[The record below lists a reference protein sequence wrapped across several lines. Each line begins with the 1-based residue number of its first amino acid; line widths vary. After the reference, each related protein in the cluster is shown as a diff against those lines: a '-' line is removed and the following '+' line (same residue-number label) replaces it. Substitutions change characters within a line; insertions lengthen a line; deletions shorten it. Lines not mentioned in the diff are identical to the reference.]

1 MPSKKLDFKA
11 GQYVVY
17 PTQGVGKLLRIEEQ
31 TIAGQKIKLLVIDFE
46 RNHMTLRVPLE
57 RAEISGL
64 RPLSTAK
71 KMDEA
76 IASAKGKAGAK
87 RMIWARRAAQYEENI
102 NSGDPMKLA
111 EVVRDLQRR
120 SASDTMT
127 FSARQLYLRALERMA
142 QEFAVLHKID
152 LDEASDKIEFLPR
165 FGLRLFVPTSF
176 DSVDYFGYGPYES
189 YIDKHQASYIGNFT
203 ANVSEMYEDYTR
215 PQENSSHYGCKYMC
229 LTDGNVKVR
238 FEGGK
243 DFSFNVS
250 EYTQEEL
257 AEKRHNFELDKCE
270 SNVVCVDY
278 KMAGV
283 GSNSCGPALAEK
295 YRVPLPSFTAELKI
309 RVF

>member
-1 MPSKKLDFKA
+1 MPTKKLDFKS

-31 TIAGQKIKLLVIDFE
+31 TIGDQKIKMMVIDFE

-64 RPLSTAK
+64 RPLSSAK

-120 SASDTMT
+120 SAADTMT

-142 QEFAVLHKID
+142 QEFAVLHKMD
-152 LDEASDKIEFLPR
+152 LEEASDKIEDIL
-165 FGLRLFVPTSF
+165 GVPK
-176 DSVDYFGYGPYES
+176 E
-189 YIDKHQASYIGNFT
+189 IDLNA
-203 ANVSEMYEDYTR
+203 ADEDD
-215 PQENSSHYGCKYMC
+215 EEEVAE
-229 LTDGNVKVR
+229 TD
-238 FEGGK
+238 
-243 DFSFNVS
+243 
-250 EYTQEEL
+250 EE
-257 AEKRHNFELDKCE
+257 
-270 SNVVCVDY
+270 
-278 KMAGV
+278 
-283 GSNSCGPALAEK
+283 
-295 YRVPLPSFTAELKI
+295 
-309 RVF
+309 